1 MGPCLGHWW
10 LTYQETK
17 VHVKLV
23 LCPSLWGPG
32 AAQRPQSNVVTFSN
46 LRGNLFYTS
55 EMGFRQWDLVSA
67 ACMWEF
73 STTSSDPV
81 CQVSWFVMTLECGFL
96 RSLLKLL

>member
-1 MGPCLGHWW
+1 MADISRNQGGYEAGSPSFTLGP
-10 LTYQETK
+10 
-17 VHVKLV
+17 
-23 LCPSLWGPG
+23 
-32 AAQRPQSNVVTFSN
+32 NVVTFCN
-46 LRGNLFYTS
+46 LCGNLFYTS

-96 RSLLKLL
+96 RSLRKLL